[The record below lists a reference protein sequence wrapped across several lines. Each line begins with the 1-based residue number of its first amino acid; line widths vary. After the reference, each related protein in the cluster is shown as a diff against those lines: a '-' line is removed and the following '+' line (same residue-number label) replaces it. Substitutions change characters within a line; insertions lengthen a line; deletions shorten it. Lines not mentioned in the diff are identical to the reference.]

1 MVEKFPALKTIWK
14 PPKPRRAQGYV
25 ATLFE
30 NPCGGNQCQ
39 DPAAPLPSAPQI
51 NAPIQG
57 TAADIIRRAMV
68 AMPPALEAA
77 GLTDA
82 KTGDAHMLL
91 QVHDE
96 LIFEVAE
103 DQAAALTDTV
113 RAVMENACA
122 PRLTLSVPLVVDAEA
137 ARNWDEAH

>member
-1 MVEKFPALKTIWK
+1 MEATKTEA
-14 PPKPRRAQGYV
+14 RAQGYV
-25 ATLFE
+25 ATLFGRKIHMAE
-30 NPCGGNQCQ
+30 INAKI
-39 DPAAPLPSAPQI
+39 PARRAFAERAAI

-68 AMPPALEAA
+68 AMPAALQQA
-77 GLTDA
+77 GLTKADA
-82 KTGDAHMLL
+82 GDAHMLL

-103 DQAAALTDTV
+103 PQADALIEVV
-113 RAVMENACA
+113 RTVMENACA
-122 PRLTLSVPLVVDAEA
+122 PRLHLSVPLVVDAQA

>member
-1 MVEKFPALKTIWK
+1 MPRLLA
-14 PPKPRRAQGYV
+14 RRAF
-25 ATLFE
+25 AE
-30 NPCGGNQCQ
+30 R
-39 DPAAPLPSAPQI
+39 AAI

-96 LIFEVAE
+96 LI
-103 DQAAALTDTV
+103 LKWPKTKP
-113 RAVMENACA
+113 
-122 PRLTLSVPLVVDAEA
+122 PR
-137 ARNWDEAH
+137 

>member
-1 MVEKFPALKTIWK
+1 
-14 PPKPRRAQGYV
+14 
-25 ATLFE
+25 
-30 NPCGGNQCQ
+30 
-39 DPAAPLPSAPQI
+39 
-51 NAPIQG
+51 
-57 TAADIIRRAMV
+57 MV

-122 PRLTLSVPLVVDAEA
+122 PRITLSVPLVVDAEA